1 MKFDFKYIYIV
12 LGLFVVGMITYLIV
26 AGTSTKDNLTNQM
39 PDDEIHRNL
48 LQRDSVQMDTL
59 LLNTIDSLKSAI
71 DKNPKDTI
79 ALHHLGFLLLQAHKF
94 DEAESYFEKMLS
106 INPENVDIMNVLA
119 EVNFNLQKFPKAES
133 YLNRI
138 VKIQPNNE
146 AARYN
151 LGVVFM
157 MQGKKEEAKKVWTEI
172 VKENPTSE
180 IGRLSQETL
189 ESLSK

>member
-12 LGLFVVGMITYLIV
+12 LGLFVVGMITYFIV
-26 AGTSTKDNLTNQM
+26 VGTPTKDNLTNQM

-48 LQRDSVQMDTL
+48 LQRDSVRMDTL

-79 ALHHLGFLLLQAHKF
+79 ALHRLGFLLLQAHKF